1 MMRHGFNDISCI
13 PSILFNPVIL
23 SKTDQPPPPVT
34 IIPMPATLPPIDEI
48 KDGFTFLDDWDD
60 RFQYLI
66 DLGKKVPK
74 MDDADLTEANRVHGC
89 QSNVWLKLN
98 TTPPDNGTGPTVDV
112 IANSDAHIVN
122 GLIAVL
128 LSLYDGLPVEQAR
141 TADAHAFVKELGLD
155 EHLSPT
161 RRNGLHAM
169 IQRIQALADAA

>member
-1 MMRHGFNDISCI
+1 
-13 PSILFNPVIL
+13 
-23 SKTDQPPPPVT
+23 
-34 IIPMPATLPPIDEI
+34 MPATLPPIDEI
-48 KDGFTFLDDWDD
+48 KDGFAFLDDWDD

-74 MDDADLTEANRVHGC
+74 MDPADVTEDNRVHGC
-89 QSNVWLKLN
+89 QSNVWLKLA
-98 TTPPDNGTGPTVDV
+98 TRPPQNGTGPTVDV

-128 LSLYDGLPVEQAR
+128 LSLYDGLPVDQAR
-141 TADAHAFVKELGLD
+141 AADALGLVKELGLD

-169 IQRIQALADAA
+169 IQRIKALADAA

>member
-1 MMRHGFNDISCI
+1 
-13 PSILFNPVIL
+13 
-23 SKTDQPPPPVT
+23 
-34 IIPMPATLPPIDEI
+34 MPATLPTIDEI
-48 KDGFTFLDDWDD
+48 KDGFAFLDDWDD

-74 MDDADLTEANRVHGC
+74 MDDADVTEVNRVHGC
-89 QSNVWLKLN
+89 QSNVWLKLA
-98 TTPPDNGTGPTVDV
+98 TRPPQNGTGPTVDV

-128 LSLYDGLPVEQAR
+128 LSLYDGLPVDQAR
-141 TADAHAFVKELGLD
+141 AADAQGLVKELGLD